1 MILLLP
7 LLKNVGY
14 RCIIHNSNK
23 SKAINLLKIYA
34 LNDRWLYIKM
44 NIQGINIK
52 NRVYSYH
59 FDNLGKAKK
68 LETKSILIDG
78 KDYKYL
84 KIFFA
89 SYVHRK
95 SIKMLIFHYHEL
107 MRKTKEHEGTK
118 YLMVNDY
125 MLDKVLD
132 KNLMILRF

>member
-23 SKAINLLKIYA
+23 SKAINLLKNYA

-59 FDNLGKAKK
+59 FDNLGKVKK

-84 KIFFA
+84 KIFFFFFFF
-89 SYVHRK
+89 K
-95 SIKMLIFHYHEL
+95 Q
-107 MRKTKEHEGTK
+107 
-118 YLMVNDY
+118 VN
-125 MLDKVLD
+125 
-132 KNLMILRF
+132 KNAYFPLS